1 MLLYPL
7 HNRPQSSY
15 CHMSRD
21 CSVAPIITAFLM
33 VSVVIMF
40 ILNIDADEPQVM
52 RRRKRISIL

>member
-1 MLLYPL
+1 
-7 HNRPQSSY
+7 
-15 CHMSRD
+15 
-21 CSVAPIITAFLM
+21 M